1 LTTLDNKR
9 RKPSTV
15 EYTPKRDLTIE
26 RTHKIEFLETGQAAL
41 SRRIGAVRHA
51 FVATMLEPHSTSDRA
66 FLT

>member
-1 LTTLDNKR
+1 LTTNS
-9 RKPSTV
+9 RKPSTI

-26 RTHKIEFLETGQAAL
+26 RTHKIEFLETRQAEL
-41 SRRIGAVRHA
+41 SRRIATVRHA

>member
-1 LTTLDNKR
+1 LTTNS
-9 RKPSTV
+9 RKPSTI

-26 RTHKIEFLETGQAAL
+26 RTHTIEFLETGQAAL
-41 SRRIGAVRHA
+41 SRRIAAVRHA

>member
-1 LTTLDNKR
+1 LTTNS
-9 RKPSTV
+9 RKPSTI

-41 SRRIGAVRHA
+41 GCRFAAVRHA
-51 FVATMLEPHSTSDRA
+51 FVSTMLEPHSTSDRA

>member
-1 LTTLDNKR
+1 LTTNS
-9 RKPSTV
+9 RKPSTI

-26 RTHKIEFLETGQAAL
+26 RTHKIEFLETRQAAL
-41 SRRIGAVRHA
+41 SRRIATVRHA